1 MGAKEPIKEE
11 APPGVP
17 AWMLTFCDCMT
28 LLLTFFVLLLSFS
41 SFDEATQRRLN
52 GAMQFRSA
60 PSVSTKTSRMDN
72 TISIEVQPPND
83 LTAKGAEKRNS
94 NKTTVTRDPQKAK
107 PPPGTDDY
115 MRELVLSIPMHK
127 LFVGD
132 TTVMTVRGRESLV
145 NIASYLSVVHC
156 YVIIGE
162 SQSLA
167 RSREADALGM
177 ERSWRVLQCIR
188 QRKNLPAKRFWL
200 AGGCPRPRQA
210 KNENPAMQIVLL
222 AKNQTQ

>member
-1 MGAKEPIKEE
+1 MGDKEPIKED

-52 GAMQFRSA
+52 GAMQFRPA
-60 PSVSTKTSRMDN
+60 PSVSTTKSRMDN
-72 TISIEVQPPND
+72 AIAIEIQPPTD
-83 LTAKGAEKRNS
+83 LTAKGSEKKS
-94 NKTTVTRDPQKAK
+94 DDKMTLTRDPKKAK
-107 PPPGTDDY
+107 PPPDTDDY
-115 MRELVLSIPMHK
+115 MREMVLSIPIGK

-132 TTVMTVRGRESLV
+132 TTVLTPTGRDGLV
-145 NIASYLSVVHC
+145 QIASYLSVVPC

-162 SQSLA
+162 SQVFS
-167 RSREADALGM
+167 RSREANALGM
-177 ERSWRVLQCIR
+177 ERSWMVLQCIK

-200 AGGCPRPRQA
+200 AGECPRPRWA
-210 KNENPAMQIVLL
+210 KKEKPAMQIVLL